1 MEYSA
6 LFSRG
11 WGITWRNKWMWLL
24 AFIPAVAGLVTF
36 GFSAGQQGMMAGGV
50 AYGTG
55 AVLLLSCLRF
65 IVAFLIFLIG
75 LATRGGL
82 IAAVDGVDRGES
94 YSFGRALGDGR
105 RKVRPLLGM
114 SLLLFGG
121 FGILVALGIALI
133 VAGSFFA
140 GLTGEMLGSNGTF
153 GLIDVLATLGFCCLA
168 VFIGLVAIVL
178 NLIYPFAYRGIM
190 VRDMGVRESIRHGWK
205 VLRENLG
212 EIVLLA
218 VPFFLL
224 GALLAGLYSVVALG
238 GSVTAILSGDPA
250 AAMNAFSWRFIVL
263 YVIWSLIYAVLLA
276 WQSAT
281 FTLGYRS
288 WTGKGALEDED
299 IFGAAWTP

>member
-75 LATRGGL
+75 LATRG
-82 IAAVDGVDRGES
+82 ANRRRGRRRSRRELQ
-94 YSFGRALGDGR
+94 FRPRARRWR
-105 RKVRPLLGM
+105 RKVWPLLGM

-133 VAGSFFA
+133 VAA
-140 GLTGEMLGSNGTF
+140 
-153 GLIDVLATLGFCCLA
+153 
-168 VFIGLVAIVL
+168 
-178 NLIYPFAYRGIM
+178 R
-190 VRDMGVRESIRHGWK
+190 
-205 VLRENLG
+205 
-212 EIVLLA
+212 
-218 VPFFLL
+218 
-224 GALLAGLYSVVALG
+224 
-238 GSVTAILSGDPA
+238 
-250 AAMNAFSWRFIVL
+250 FSP
-263 YVIWSLIYAVLLA
+263 
-276 WQSAT
+276 
-281 FTLGYRS
+281 
-288 WTGKGALEDED
+288 D
-299 IFGAAWTP
+299 

>member
-105 RKVRPLLGM
+105 RKVWPLLGM

-121 FGILVALGIALI
+121 FGILVALGVALI

-140 GLTGEMLGSNGTF
+140 
-153 GLIDVLATLGFCCLA
+153 
-168 VFIGLVAIVL
+168 
-178 NLIYPFAYRGIM
+178 
-190 VRDMGVRESIRHGWK
+190 VRESIRHGWK

-224 GALLAGLYSVVALG
+224 CALLAGLYSVVALG

>member
-1 MEYSA
+1 M
-6 LFSRG
+6 
-11 WGITWRNKWMWLL
+11 
-24 AFIPAVAGLVTF
+24 
-36 GFSAGQQGMMAGGV
+36 
-50 AYGTG
+50 
-55 AVLLLSCLRF
+55 LLSCLRF

-75 LATRGGL
+75 LATRG
-82 IAAVDGVDRGES
+82 ANRRRGRRRSRRELQFS
-94 YSFGRALGDGR
+94 ARALGDGR
-105 RKVRPLLGM
+105 RKVWPLLGM

-133 VAGSFFA
+133 VVGSFFA

-190 VRDMGVRESIRHGWK
+190 LRDMGVRESIRHGWK

-238 GSVTAILSGDPA
+238 GSVTTILSGDPA

-299 IFGAAWTP
+299 IFWRGVDVVGLWQLQAVINNCNQIWLVE